1 MTLKKALVNQRVK
14 MMELVFK
21 SNWYELGPLIRQTG
35 KMKEFNPEIQSLR
48 IELDQKESTIQALK

>member
-1 MTLKKALVNQRVK
+1 MIKKKALVIQRVK

-48 IELDQKESTIQALK
+48 KELDQKE